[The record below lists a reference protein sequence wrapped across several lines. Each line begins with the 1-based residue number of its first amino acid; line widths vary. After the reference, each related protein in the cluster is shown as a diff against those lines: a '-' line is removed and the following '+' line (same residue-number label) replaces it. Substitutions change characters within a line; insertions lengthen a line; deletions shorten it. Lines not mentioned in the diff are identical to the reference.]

1 MGFLVTCVPG
11 DVGLS
16 IGEAS
21 IGGLSGVE
29 LRFVGLRADI
39 CTCWTTRDNSKS
51 VETTQQEI
59 SWVKTPY

>member
-16 IGEAS
+16 IGEVRS
-21 IGGLSGVE
+21 GGFSGVE
-29 LRFVGLRADI
+29 LRFAGLRADI

-51 VETTQQEI
+51 ADTRNKE
-59 SWVKTPY
+59 SLVKTPY